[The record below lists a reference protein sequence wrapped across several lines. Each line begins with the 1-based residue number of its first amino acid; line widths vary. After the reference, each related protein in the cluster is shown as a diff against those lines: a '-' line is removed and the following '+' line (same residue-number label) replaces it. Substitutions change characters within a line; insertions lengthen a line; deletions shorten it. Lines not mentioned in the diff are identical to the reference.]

1 MGPRRVS
8 FVVFASPKSGTQW
21 IQQLLRAHPEVMC
34 AESRVFGEHHD
45 PDHVSGANITLESYL
60 SILSGYHL
68 APESSEGYFREL
80 LFNLLDTIA
89 ATSLEASGRAI
100 YGEKITPL
108 FGTASTIVER
118 LAEYEPDLRFVHL
131 SRDGRDVI
139 VSGLV
144 HQAIIHGRAGTAL
157 GGALQQAV
165 AEQRVPPAML
175 GFFTDLW
182 TQATSA
188 ALAAADVFGHY
199 LRVRYEDLLDRPD
212 HQTRRLLKFL
222 GADTGPGTV
231 DRCVEAA
238 SFERMS
244 GGRRRGD
251 EDRSSVVRKG
261 VAGDW
266 VHWLTD
272 EQAAWFD
279 ARAGGLMHELGYDRA
294 GVTVS

>member
-1 MGPRRVS
+1 MGSRRVS

-21 IQQLLRAHPEVMC
+21 IQQLLRAHPQVMC
-34 AESRVFGEHHD
+34 AESRVFGEYHD
-45 PDHVSGANITLESYL
+45 PDHVSGVNITLESYL
-60 SILSGYHL
+60 AILGGYHQP
-68 APESSEGYFREL
+68 PENSRDYFRGL

-89 ATSLEASGRAI
+89 ATSLEASGRSI
-100 YGEKITPL
+100 YGEKVTPL
-108 FGTASTIVER
+108 LGTASTVVER
-118 LAEYEPDLRFVHL
+118 LGEYDPELCFVHL

-157 GGALQQAV
+157 GRALQEAI
-165 AEQRVPPAML
+165 AEQRVPDDML
-175 GFFTDLW
+175 KFFTDLW

-188 ALAAADVFGHY
+188 ALAAADVFGRFLH
-199 LRVRYEDLLDRPD
+199 VRYEDLLQDTPG
-212 HQTRRLLKFL
+212 HAQRLLSFI
-222 GADTGPGTV
+222 GAETSDDIV
-231 DRCVEAA
+231 DACVEAA

-244 GGRRRGD
+244 DGRRRGN

-261 VAGDW
+261 VAGGW

-279 ARAGGLMHELGYDRA
+279 ERAGFLMQRLGYDRV
-294 GVTVS
+294 GVTTP